1 MAQMDE
7 PTQPP
12 STASSGPARI
22 PDNYHAHVLDA
33 LASGVLAL
41 DRRGRIVAANEAACT
56 HLGVGPGALA
66 PGLTVDEV
74 TNLATMVPYHEE
86 VLRTGEP
93 IERQELV
100 VDLGADEKK
109 EIGLS
114 AGPLKVDGTIQG
126 VVFLFTD
133 MTVRRKFERAAEIN
147 RQLAALGEL
156 TAGVVHELRNPMSV
170 ISAMAEILMR
180 KLGVDDERYSA
191 AEAIFREAGSVE
203 KAISQF
209 LGFARPY
216 DVHPLHCTPEEIAE
230 RAIQLCS
237 RRADK
242 HGVNLRCQVPAGLPG
257 MQADVGR
264 AAQAL
269 ANIIN
274 NGIDAAGHGGEV
286 GLNVRREGG
295 EILFEI
301 TDTGPGIRLK
311 ADEDVFKPFFT
322 LKEGGTGLG
331 LAIVHRIITAHDG
344 SVSHRNR
351 PEGGACFEV
360 RLPIEPGV
368 LR

>member
-1 MAQMDE
+1 MNK
-7 PTQPP
+7 PTPQSATPP
-12 STASSGPARI
+12 DGSAPLLG
-22 PDNYHAHVLDA
+22 DYHAHVPEA
-33 LASGVLAL
+33 LASGVLAV
-41 DRRGRIVAANEAACT
+41 DAGKHIVAANEAART
-56 HLGVGPGALA
+56 HLGLPAGTLQPGAS
-66 PGLTVDEV
+66 
-74 TNLATMVPYHEE
+74 LATLPNLETMTAYFEQVMTSGQP
-86 VLRTGEP
+86 L
-93 IERQELV
+93 ERQELL
-100 VDLGADEKK
+100 VDANGEGKK

-114 AGPLKVDGTIQG
+114 AAPLKIDGAMRG

-180 KLGVDDERYSA
+180 KLGESDERFSV
-191 AEAIFREAGSVE
+191 AETIFREAASVE

-216 DVHPLHCTPEEIAE
+216 DVHPVHCTPAEIVS
-230 RAIQLCS
+230 RAVQLCS
-237 RRADK
+237 RRAEK
-242 HGVNLRCQVPAGLPG
+242 HGVSLRSDVPEGLPD
-257 MQADVGR
+257 MKADVGR

-269 ANIIN
+269 ANIMN
-274 NGIDAAGHGGEV
+274 NGIDAAGRGGEV
-286 GLNVRREGG
+286 CLGVKREGG
-295 EILFEI
+295 EMVFEI
-301 TDTGPGIRLK
+301 TDTGPGIRVK
-311 ADEDVFKPFFT
+311 AGEDVFKPFFT

-344 SVSHRNR
+344 AVSHRNR
-351 PEGGACFEV
+351 PEGGACFHV

>member
-1 MAQMDE
+1 MAE
-7 PTQPP
+7 
-12 STASSGPARI
+12 STRLPAAASGAGCGQE
-22 PDNYHAHVLDA
+22 NYHSHVLDA

-41 DRRGRIVAANEAACT
+41 DLDGRVIAANEAACA
-56 HLGVGPGALA
+56 HLGINPSVLA
-66 PGLTVDEV
+66 PGAQLETVPRLEIM
-74 TNLATMVPYHEE
+74 APFFEQ
-86 VLRTGEP
+86 VLESKELL
-93 IERQELV
+93 ERQELLL
-100 VDLGADEKK
+100 DTGEEDRK

-114 AGPLKVDGTIQG
+114 AAPLMIGDTIRG

-180 KLGVDDERYSA
+180 KLAESDERYAA
-191 AEAIFREAGSVE
+191 AETIFREAGSVE

-216 DVHPLHCTPEEIAE
+216 DVHPVHCSPGEIAD

-237 RRADK
+237 RRAEK
-242 HGVNLRCQVPAGLPG
+242 YGVTLHGEIQPNLPP

-274 NGIDAAGHGGEV
+274 NGIDAAGENGRV
-286 GLNVRREGG
+286 SLAVRREGN
-295 EILFEI
+295 EIVFEI
-301 TDTGPGIRLK
+301 TDTGEGIQLK
-311 ADEDVFKPFFT
+311 SGEDVFKPFFT

-331 LAIVHRIITAHDG
+331 LAIVHRIITAHNG
-344 SVSHRNR
+344 SVRHGNR

-360 RLPIEPGV
+360 RLPVERGA

>member
-1 MAQMDE
+1 MKKSTRPPAATADE
-7 PTQPP
+7 
-12 STASSGPARI
+12 AGHHGE
-22 PDNYHAHVLDA
+22 DYHSHVLDA

-41 DRRGRIVAANEAACT
+41 DLDGRVVAANEAACA
-56 HLGVGPGALA
+56 HLGIGPHALA
-66 PGLTVDEV
+66 PGARLEKVPRLE
-74 TNLATMVPYHEE
+74 TMAPFFEQ
-86 VLRTGEP
+86 VLKSGEP
-93 IERQELV
+93 LERQELLL
-100 VDLGADEKK
+100 DTGEEDRK

-114 AGPLKVDGTIQG
+114 AAPLMIDDAIRG

-180 KLGVDDERYSA
+180 KLSEADERYAA
-191 AEAIFREAGSVE
+191 AETIFREAGSVE

-216 DVHPLHCTPEEIAE
+216 DVHPVHCTPEEIAG
-230 RAIQLCS
+230 RATQLCS

-242 HGVNLRCQVPAGLPG
+242 HGVNLRCEIEADLPG

-274 NGIDAAGHGGEV
+274 NGIDAAGQGGAAS
-286 GLNVRREGG
+286 LTVRREGS
-295 EILFEI
+295 EIVFEI
-301 TDTGPGIRLK
+301 TDTGPGIQLK
-311 ADEDVFKPFFT
+311 SGEDVFKPFFT

-331 LAIVHRIITAHDG
+331 LAIVHRIITAHNG
-344 SVSHRNR
+344 SVRHFNP
-351 PEGGACFEV
+351 PEGGASFEV
-360 RLPIEPGV
+360 RLPLERGA

>member
-1 MAQMDE
+1 MSK

-12 STASSGPARI
+12 ARTAGNSGPV
-22 PDNYHAHVLDA
+22 PGDYHAHVLDA

-41 DRRGRIVAANEAACT
+41 DLNGRVVAANEAACA
-56 HLGVGPGALA
+56 HLGVESSMLA
-66 PGLTVDEV
+66 PGAAFTDIPRVDTMAPYFERV
-74 TNLATMVPYHEE
+74 LAT
-86 VLRTGEP
+86 GES

-100 VDLGADEKK
+100 VDAEDDEKK

-114 AGPLKVDGTIQG
+114 AGPLLIDGAIQG

-156 TAGVVHELRNPMSV
+156 TAGVVHELRNPISV

-180 KLGVDDERYSA
+180 KLGENDERYAA
-191 AEAIFREAGSVE
+191 AETVFREAGSVE

-216 DVHPLHCTPEEIAE
+216 DVHRVHCAPDEIVN
-230 RAIQLCS
+230 RATQLCS

-242 HGVNLRCQVPAGLPG
+242 HGVNLCCDVQENLPG
-257 MQADVGR
+257 MKADVGR

-269 ANIIN
+269 ANILN

-286 GLNVRREGG
+286 HLSVRREGA
-295 EILFEI
+295 EIVFRI
-301 TDTGPGIRLK
+301 SDTGPGIRTK
-311 ADEDVFKPFFT
+311 TGEDIFKPFFT

-344 SVSHRNR
+344 SVSYQNR

>member
-1 MAQMDE
+1 MNE

-12 STASSGPARI
+12 AAETNGAGDTPEKYDAYVI
-22 PDNYHAHVLDA
+22 EA

-41 DRRGRIVAANEAACT
+41 DLKGRIVAANEAACA
-56 HLGVGPGALA
+56 HLGMGSRALTAGASLTDFPKLDAMA
-66 PGLTVDEV
+66 PYFVQ
-74 TNLATMVPYHEE
+74 
-86 VLRTGEP
+86 VLRTGHA

-100 VDLGADEKK
+100 VDMEDGENK

-114 AGPLKVDGTIQG
+114 AGPLMIAGVIQG

-133 MTVRRKFERAAEIN
+133 MTERRKFERAAEIN

-156 TAGVVHELRNPMSV
+156 TAGVVHELRNPVSV

-180 KLGVDDERYSA
+180 KLGEEDDRHSA
-191 AEAIFREAGSVE
+191 AATIYREAGSLE

-216 DVHPLHCTPEEIAE
+216 DVHPVHCTPEEIAS
-230 RAIQLCS
+230 RAVQLCLRRAEKFGVNLCS
-237 RRADK
+237 RVAPD
-242 HGVNLRCQVPAGLPG
+242 LPE

-274 NGIDAAGHGGEV
+274 NGIDASGRGGGV
-286 GLNVRREGG
+286 CLNVRQEGNK
-295 EILFEI
+295 IVFEV
-301 TDTGPGIRLK
+301 TDTGPGIYLK
-311 ADEDVFKPFFT
+311 AGEDVFKPFFT

-331 LAIVHRIITAHDG
+331 LAIVHRIITAHG
-344 SVSHRNR
+344 GAVSHSNR
-351 PEGGACFEV
+351 PEGGTCFEV
-360 RLPIEPGV
+360 RLPIEWGA
-368 LR
+368 RR

>member
-1 MAQMDE
+1 MDE
-7 PTQPP
+7 PKPP
-12 STASSGPARI
+12 AKKESDAASLS
-22 PDNYHAHVLDA
+22 DNFQAHVLDA

-41 DRRGRIVAANEAACT
+41 DTHGRIVVANEAACT
-56 HLGVGPGALA
+56 HLGLDAGVLVPGTPMANIR
-66 PGLTVDEV
+66 
-74 TNLATMVPYHEE
+74 NLNTMVPYFEQ
-86 VLRTGEP
+86 VLSTEQA
-93 IERQELV
+93 IERQEVILDV
-100 VDLGADEKK
+100 GEDEKK

-114 AGPLKVDGTIQG
+114 AGPFMIEGAIQG

-156 TAGVVHELRNPMSV
+156 TAGVVHELRNPVSV

-180 KLGVDDERYSA
+180 KLGEDDERYSA
-191 AEAIFREAGSVE
+191 AETIQRESASVE

-216 DVHPLHCTPEEIAE
+216 DVHPVHCTAAEIVD

-242 HGVNLRCQVPAGLPG
+242 HGVNLNINVPDDLPD
-257 MQADVGR
+257 MRSDVGR

-274 NGIDAAGHGGEV
+274 NGIDVSGHGGEV
-286 GLNVRREGG
+286 SLSVRREGS
-295 EILFEI
+295 EMVFEI
-301 TDTGPGIRLK
+301 SDTGPGIRLK
-311 ADEDVFKPFFT
+311 AGEDVFKPFFT

-344 SVSHRNR
+344 SVSHHNR
-351 PEGGACFEV
+351 PEGGVCFEV
-360 RLPIEPGV
+360 RFPLEPGA

>member
-1 MAQMDE
+1 MIK
-7 PTQPP
+7 PTPHNA
-12 STASSGPARI
+12 TL
-22 PDNYHAHVLDA
+22 PDGSAPLLDNCHAYVLDA
-33 LASGVLAL
+33 LASGVLAV
-41 DRRGRIVAANEAACT
+41 DAHERILAANEAAHT
-56 HLGVGPGALA
+56 HLGIEGGTLKPGA
-66 PGLTVDEV
+66 P
-74 TNLATMVPYHEE
+74 LATLPNLETMAAYFEQVMAS
-86 VLRTGEP
+86 GEP
-93 IERQELV
+93 LERQELL
-100 VDLGADEKK
+100 VDAGGEEKK

-114 AGPLKVDGTIQG
+114 AGPLMIDGEVRG

-180 KLGVDDERYSA
+180 KLGKPDERYPA
-191 AEAIFREAGSVE
+191 AETIFREAASVE

-216 DVHPLHCTPEEIAE
+216 DVRPVHCTSDEIVA
-230 RAIQLCS
+230 RAMQLCS
-237 RRADK
+237 RRAEK
-242 HGVNLRCQVPAGLPG
+242 LGVSLHSTVPEGLPD
-257 MQADVGR
+257 MKADVGR

-286 GLNVRREGG
+286 CLEVKRIGG
-295 EILFEI
+295 EIVFEI
-301 TDTGPGIRLK
+301 TDTGPGIRVK
-311 ADEDVFKPFFT
+311 GGEDVFKPFFT

-344 SVSHRNR
+344 AVSHHNR
-351 PEGGACFEV
+351 PEGGACFQV
-360 RLPIEPGV
+360 RLPIEPGA

>member
-1 MAQMDE
+1 MNE
-7 PTQPP
+7 PKP
-12 STASSGPARI
+12 STANTSDSVSLSEAFQ
-22 PDNYHAHVLDA
+22 AHILDA

-41 DRRGRIVAANEAACT
+41 DTQGRIVVANEAACE
-56 HLGVGPGALA
+56 HLGLESSALVSGTPMA
-66 PGLTVDEV
+66 NVPT
-74 TNLATMVPYHEE
+74 LATMAPYFER
-86 VLRTGEP
+86 VLTTEQA

-100 VDLGADEKK
+100 IDIGADDKK

-114 AGPLKVDGTIQG
+114 AGPLMIDGAVQG

-156 TAGVVHELRNPMSV
+156 TAGVVHELRNPVSV

-180 KLGVDDERYSA
+180 KLSADDERYSA
-191 AEAIFREAGSVE
+191 AETIYRESASVE

-216 DVHPLHCTPEEIAE
+216 DVHPVHCTAEEIVN
-230 RAIQLCS
+230 RAVQLCS
-237 RRADK
+237 RRAEK
-242 HGVNLRCQVPAGLPG
+242 HGVNLKSNVPGDLPN
-257 MQADVGR
+257 MRSDVGR

-274 NGIDAAGHGGEV
+274 NGIDASGHGGEV
-286 GLNVRREGG
+286 CLNVWREGN
-295 EILFEI
+295 EIVFEI

-311 ADEDVFKPFFT
+311 AGEDVFKPFFT

-344 SVSHRNR
+344 IVTHHNR
-351 PEGGACFEV
+351 SEGGACFEV
-360 RLPIEPGV
+360 RLPIEPGA